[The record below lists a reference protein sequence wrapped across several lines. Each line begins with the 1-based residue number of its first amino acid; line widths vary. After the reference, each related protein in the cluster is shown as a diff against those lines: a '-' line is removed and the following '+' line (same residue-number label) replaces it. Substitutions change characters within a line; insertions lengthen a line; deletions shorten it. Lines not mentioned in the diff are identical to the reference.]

1 MSPWKE
7 EIRKSKMK
15 KDGGATMHLSTRQRN
30 NFSPLF
36 SLCKDDSS
44 VSNYHRELF
53 NAALNILSQKKEEE
67 EKKKESSVFEV
78 AIAWK

>member
-1 MSPWKE
+1 ME
-7 EIRKSKMK
+7 V
-15 KDGGATMHLSTRQRN
+15 HLSTRQRN

-53 NAALNILSQKKEEE
+53 NAALNILSEKKEE

>member
-1 MSPWKE
+1 
-7 EIRKSKMK
+7 MK
-15 KDGGATMHLSTRQRN
+15 VHLSTRQRN

-78 AIAWK
+78 AIAWN